1 MKKSEKKWWEILVF
15 PHWAIKAVLVI
26 ASIVLLI
33 YSLGYKDANPIIAY
47 SSYLISAYTLTIVAI
62 RVPAFIGAVKKV
74 LYKNKYT
81 GRYLT
86 DPILRAKISLYASS
100 AINIMY
106 ALSYLGGGV
115 FYRSEWTIA
124 TAIYYIV
131 LSLIRFGL
139 VRKERKR
146 LLIEGKKERRR
157 YELKSCYS
165 CGALMFLL
173 NIVVTILVGQMIWK
187 NKFYDYSGIMI
198 YAQAAYAFY
207 CFARAIMHL
216 VKYRRMEHPILSAAK
231 VVSMVCALMS
241 ILSLQ
246 TAMLMQFGSENG
258 TFIRIMNI
266 FTGTLVCL
274 GTFAMAV
281 WLVHKSKEELKMLK
295 ERSVNE

>member
-1 MKKSEKKWWEILVF
+1 MKKSEKKWWEILLF
-15 PHWAIKAVLVI
+15 PHWAIKIVLVI
-26 ASIVLLI
+26 ASVVLLI
-33 YSLGYKDANPIIAY
+33 YSLGYKDANHIIAY
-47 SSYLISAYTLTIVAI
+47 VSYTISAYTLTVVSIK
-62 RVPAFIGAVKKV
+62 VPAFVSAIKKG
-74 LYKNKYT
+74 LYKNKYS

-86 DPILRAKISLYASS
+86 DPVLRAKISLYASS
-100 AINIMY
+100 GINIMY
-106 ALSYLGGGV
+106 ALSYLGGGI

-124 TAIYYIV
+124 IAIYYIV

-146 LLIEGKKERRR
+146 LLIESKNERRR
-157 YELKSCYS
+157 YELRSCYS

-173 NIVVTILVGQMIWK
+173 NIAVTILVGQMIWK